1 MRWMKGGPMK
11 LARGWWLVVV
21 CGNRSELMAERT
33 VMDMERLLLYHYLF
47 LPWFLL
53 RPARGVGGESAA
65 SFAIRSQ

>member
-1 MRWMKGGPMK
+1 MDERWSNETC
-11 LARGWWLVVV
+11 AWLVVGLVV